1 VQTLNSSSRGAAVLR
16 TERGQGLV
24 EVLIS
29 LTFLAV
35 AVAALLTLMTAGA
48 LSLQRA
54 GKNGTAMTLAE
65 KQLELYR
72 TLAYTNIRLYHV
84 LPTSGTYVT
93 ANSTDPN
100 IPAATGCATGSFTGC
115 EVIDSTNGEIVCP
128 NFSIPTECQASRTV
142 PPASSPD
149 HRSYRVDTYITY
161 FTPVSGATTGRQ
173 TKKILVIVRDA
184 SAAGTPILARVG
196 SSFDASNGAT
206 G

>member
-1 VQTLNSSSRGAAVLR
+1 MRLR
-16 TERGQGLV
+16 AEPGQGLI

-29 LTFLAV
+29 LTFLAI
-35 AVAALLTLMTAGA
+35 AVAAILSVMTAGA

-54 GKNGTAMTLAE
+54 GKKGTALTLAE

-84 LPTSGTYVT
+84 LPTSGTYFT

-100 IPAATGCATGSFTGC
+100 IPAATGCPTNTFAGC
-115 EVIDSTNGEIVCP
+115 EVVDSTNGEVVCSTTP
-128 NFSIPTECQASRTV
+128 PECQATRTV
-142 PPASSPD
+142 PTSSSPD

-173 TKKILVIVRDA
+173 TKQVLVIVRDA

-196 SSFDASNGAT
+196 SSFDQSNGAT

>member
-1 VQTLNSSSRGAAVLR
+1 M
-16 TERGQGLV
+16 ERGQGLV

-100 IPAATGCATGSFTGC
+100 IPAATGCATGNFTGC

-128 NFSIPTECQASRTV
+128 TAPTVPTECQASRTV
-142 PPASSPD
+142 PPGASPD